1 MRTLLL
7 RVLKDDGIPI
17 LLAHRL
23 KFSFLVLLLYNFSVY
38 TKIYEKLF
46 VDN

>member
-23 KFSFLVLLLYNFSVY
+23 KFSFLVLLLFLRVY
-38 TKIYEKLF
+38 ENIRKI
-46 VDN
+46 VRR